1 MDQIA
6 LAKLKDAEPEEF
18 YLITVDMDRAVV
30 TKIETGLN
38 EKRVREHFAKQ
49 QLPESEI
56 DNRIAAVRKKPV

>member
-18 YLITVDMDRAVV
+18 YLVTVDMDRAVV

-38 EKRVREHFAKQ
+38 EKRVREHFSKQ
-49 QLPESEI
+49 QIPESEV